1 MDDAV
6 APLRVFIVE
15 DSPVIVDLLRR
26 AVDAAGGTMIGH
38 SDSAADA
45 SAMLSLVQPDLIIL
59 DIKLK
64 SGTGLD
70 VLRSLQASGH
80 ARSAI
85 KIIFSNHAEAQY
97 RELSRQLGAD
107 AFFDKSA
114 EGSQALDLIY
124 RLAAERQ
131 HARSCSFALDA
142 LSSMHT
148 RRLDR

>member
-15 DSPVIVDLLRR
+15 DSPVIVDLLGR
-26 AVDAAGGTMIGH
+26 AVDAAGGTVIGH
-38 SDSAADA
+38 SDSATEA

-85 KIIFSNHAEAQY
+85 KMVFSNHAEAQY

-114 EGSQALDLIY
+114 EGSQALELIY

-131 HARSCSFALDA
+131 HARSSFPLDA
-142 LSSMHT
+142 LSSMPT